1 MATTTGRATGKSYV
15 IGKGKLYFAPFTPG
29 TKTIAVAERYLGNSP
44 ELSST
49 ISQDTLD
56 HIDADQGLNVKDD
69 QVTIQNDLTG
79 AFKLDSIEPDNVAMW
94 FGGDIENATIMAATA
109 IIDPDQVGKKGRW
122 YQLGTSDINPS
133 GARKVVNVIVSSVV
147 PAVIITDPPVVT
159 VIPALNNFE
168 FDLVRGR
175 VYIEADAPGVTD
187 GTMLRFKY
195 DQEATTRE
203 TIIAKGDEVRGAMRF
218 IAHNPHGADKD
229 YFWPYVKVTSN
240 GDYALKGD
248 SWQEMTFNYEVLKRD
263 DTVER
268 LYIDGVPQ

>member
-1 MATTTGRATGKSYV
+1 MAAQPTGKQYV

-29 TKTIAVAERYLGNSP
+29 TKTIADAERYLGNSP

-79 AFKLDSIEPDNVAMW
+79 AFKLDSIETDNVAMW
-94 FGGDIENATIMAATA
+94 YGGDVEKLTVVAATA
-109 IIDPDQVGKKGRW
+109 IVDPDQAAKKGRW
-122 YQLGTSDINPS
+122 YQLGTTDINPS
-133 GARKVVNVIVSSVV
+133 GTRKVTNVIISSVV
-147 PAVIITDPPVVT
+147 PAVIPTDPPVVT
-159 VIPALNNFE
+159 VIAIPGNFE
-168 FDLVRGR
+168 IDMDRARIF
-175 VYIEADAPGVTD
+175 IEADAPGVTN
-187 GTMLRFKY
+187 GVMLRFKY
-195 DQEATTRE
+195 DQEAITRE

-248 SWQEMTFNYEVLKRD
+248 SWQEMSFNYEVLKRD
-263 DTVER
+263 DTVDR